1 MWFFFFVSFF
11 YSVKIMLTLHFII
24 FLPNEK
30 GQRNK
35 PLLILHS
42 TLHRQ
47 AWVVCNVMKD
57 KGLECNGTKQTKR
70 QIHHNVVLLE
80 VKGIEGTCHWFIS
93 LPLNYN

>member
-1 MWFFFFVSFF
+1 MGC
-11 YSVKIMLTLHFII
+11 SVGFI
-24 FLPNEK
+24 
-30 GQRNK
+30 
-35 PLLILHS
+35 
-42 TLHRQ
+42 
-47 AWVVCNVMKD
+47 CNVMKD